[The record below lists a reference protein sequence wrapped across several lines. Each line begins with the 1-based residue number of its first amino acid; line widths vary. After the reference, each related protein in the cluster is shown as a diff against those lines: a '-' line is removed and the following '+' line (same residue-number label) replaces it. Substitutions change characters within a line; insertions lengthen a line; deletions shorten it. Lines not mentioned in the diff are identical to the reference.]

1 MYSSLAIVE
10 NLCLIKYSFFRTTTR
25 KKSKVVQ
32 YMKQNVIAEK
42 IAWFRDNLLPDV
54 TVYAPEQVE
63 ELINKSV

>member
-1 MYSSLAIVE
+1 
-10 NLCLIKYSFFRTTTR
+10 
-25 KKSKVVQ
+25 
-32 YMKQNVIAEK
+32 MKQNVIAEK